1 MRLLVLLTVCVSLA
15 ATFAS
20 RNRYVRSTS
29 NSDALGA
36 LLRSE
41 RDKIILWNG
50 LSKPFAAVKT
60 HGRAPAVVIY
70 ADVVGL
76 LECVRV
82 RK

>member
-1 MRLLVLLTVCVSLA
+1 MRSLVLQTVCASLA

-20 RNRYVRSTS
+20 KNGYVRSTS

-41 RDKIILWNG
+41 RDKMMLSNG

-60 HGRAPAVVIY
+60 HGRAPAVV
-70 ADVVGL
+70 VPL
-76 LECVRV
+76 TL
-82 RK
+82 